1 MKPIIQ
7 YQGEVYQALLKM
19 VQMLNPYANKL
30 WVALAILWLFGL
42 LYSCFRVWMMLKKGA
57 DGLTKRDHPDR
68 LGVVGGLVWV
78 LGGIFMLRLPSLA
91 LPAQNTDEGQWI
103 ASVGTLI
110 ADPRFWLSVDGTTSG
125 PLNVYPLTIP
135 YLFGLSIDYA
145 TIRLVGLLA
154 LLGAV
159 GFLFGT
165 FRHLFGK
172 AVARLAVLPM
182 AVVLAFMPQGD
193 GLGYNSEHFPMLL
206 LAAAIFLLSKEPILD
221 QDSRRSEPIGAF
233 QTALLG
239 FVLGCV
245 PYTKLQAIPL
255 ALVLAAGALLL
266 VSYAAPERWKR
277 LGWLVLGGLLPSIL
291 VVIYLAYTDN
301 FEFFWKSF
309 ILANLG
315 YAEKGSFGRG
325 VDSWSDKLMY
335 LLPLIYSGLA
345 SSKWFFACLPILV
358 VGGFLLFF
366 QRRLRPVQRLVL
378 AFLLLWL
385 VTAIYSTLKPGNRFY
400 HYQLLAY
407 VPAFLLAGVI
417 LGIGVSQVGRKVQV
431 WLVGM
436 WLLALVVGPGVRMA
450 LLGNTGIRVLSQG
463 ADKKSALAS
472 RINQYA
478 QPNEKMVVWGWDNH
492 LHVETGLLMGS
503 RFIPVYYPVIES
515 ELQPYFLDVHQQDI
529 LKNRPV
535 IIVDVTPRF
544 LAYQAYSVD
553 HYPFVVKLLADQYHF
568 IGTVEQ
574 ARVFV
579 RKDRYNH
586 ERSSAATARL

>member
-7 YQGEVYQALLKM
+7 YQGEVYRALSKVVLA
-19 VQMLNPYANKL
+19 LNPYANKL
-30 WVALAILWLFGL
+30 WMALAILWLLGL
-42 LYSCFRVWMMLKKGA
+42 LYGSVRGWRKLKN
-57 DGLTKRDHPDR
+57 RDLIASQESSVH
-68 LGVVGGLVWV
+68 LSV
-78 LGGIFMLRLPSLA
+78 LGGLGWILGGILLLRFPGLGLQ
-91 LPAQNTDEGQWI
+91 AQNTDEGQWI
-103 ASVGTLI
+103 ASAGTLI

-135 YLFGLSIDYA
+135 HFVGLSIDYA

-159 GFLFGT
+159 GFLYGA
-165 FRHLFGK
+165 FRNLFNVV
-172 AVARLAVLPM
+172 VARLAVLPM
-182 AVVLAFMPQGD
+182 AIVLAFMPQGD

-206 LAAAIFLLSKEPILD
+206 LAAAVFLLSKEPVLQEDKI
-221 QDSRRSEPIGAF
+221 STKSAGAF
-233 QTALLG
+233 QTILLG
-239 FVLGCV
+239 FLLGCV

-255 ALVLAAGALLL
+255 ALVLTAGSL
-266 VSYAAPERWKR
+266 VLVGYATPDRWKR
-277 LGWLVLGGLLPSIL
+277 LSWLVLGGLLPSIL
-291 VVIYLAYTDN
+291 VVVYLAYTDN

-345 SSKWFFACLPILV
+345 SSKWFFAFLPVL
-358 VGGFLLFF
+358 VGGGFILAF
-366 QRRLRPVQRLVL
+366 RHRLGLVQRLVI
-378 AFLLLWL
+378 AFLIFWL
-385 VTAIYSTLKPGNRFY
+385 VTAIYSTLQPGNRFY

-407 VPAFLLAGVI
+407 VPAFLLAGVV
-417 LGIGVSQVGRKVQV
+417 LGNGISQMSEKGRI
-431 WLVGM
+431 WLVGA
-436 WLLALVVGPGVRMA
+436 WLLALVVGPGVGMA
-450 LLGNTGIRVLSQG
+450 LLGNTGVRALAQG
-463 ADKKSALAS
+463 AAKKSALAN

-478 QPNEKMVVWGWDNH
+478 HPNEKMVVWGWDNH

-503 RFIPVYYPVIES
+503 RFIPLYYPVIEG
-515 ELQPYFLDVHQQDI
+515 ELQPYFLSIHQQDI
-529 LKNRPV
+529 LQNRPA
-535 IIVDVTPRF
+535 IIVDVTSRF
-544 LAYQAYSVD
+544 PAYQDYSID
-553 HYPFVVKLLADQYHF
+553 HYGFMKKILAEQYHF